1 MSLSPES
8 RAKAAERMR
17 KLNADPEFKA
27 ATSERMR
34 KLHADPEFKAK
45 LSERASERMR
55 KLHAD
60 PEFKAKLA
68 PLAHLTADERKL
80 YNKMRA
86 RGVSRDEALSA
97 LSRATKK
104 AAE

>member
-27 ATSERMR
+27 AT
-34 KLHADPEFKAK
+34 
-45 LSERASERMR
+45 SERMR

>member
-1 MSLSPES
+1 MPWSPE
-8 RAKAAERMR
+8 AKLKAAERMR

-45 LSERASERMR
+45 
-55 KLHAD
+55 H
-60 PEFKAKLA
+60 A
-68 PLAHLTADERKL
+68 PLAQLTADERKI

-86 RGVSRDEALSA
+86 CGVSREEALAA